1 MYCLRFIIVVYYI
14 NGLLFEKNIVE
25 IWHSIVSYT
34 KNTLLLTAW
43 SPRKSML
50 FRDIAYFLHWKWLL
64 LYCLC
69 FLASYIWRIE
79 RQPQQLLLYK
89 GLIAG
94 MMTEEW
100 LTADITL
107 QEQLCRYRY
116 RGVHNW
122 RYTTTEE
129 CLTADITLEERLCGY
144 LYRGV
149 HNWKYT

>member
-25 IWHSIVSYT
+25 IWHSIVSST
-34 KNTLLLTAW
+34 KNTLADCLVPEKAHMFST
-43 SPRKSML
+43 KSD
-50 FRDIAYFLHWKWLL
+50 FCSIVY
-64 LYCLC
+64 
-69 FLASYIWRIE
+69 ASYIWRIE

-89 GLIAG
+89 GLVAG

-107 QEQLCRYRY
+107 EEQLCRYRY

-122 RYTTTEE
+122 KYTTTEE
-129 CLTADITLEERLCGY
+129 CLTADITLQERLCRY
-144 LYRGV
+144 RYRGV
-149 HNWKYT
+149 HNWNYT